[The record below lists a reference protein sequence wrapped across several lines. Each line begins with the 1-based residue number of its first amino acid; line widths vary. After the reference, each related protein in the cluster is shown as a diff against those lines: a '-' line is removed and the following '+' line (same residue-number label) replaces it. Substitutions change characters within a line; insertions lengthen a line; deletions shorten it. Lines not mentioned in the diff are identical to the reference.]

1 MSSLTKDKKEIKI
14 EPKIRASMAHKCR
27 KCLLDYLINGQE
39 EVNESNAAL
48 MGTFIHEGFVKWYSN
63 YKKERIIYREKE
75 VENEIFT
82 GHIDGFLQKEKA
94 IFELKT
100 ISPWKWGKITE
111 PLESHIIQTHIYMEL
126 MGVKKTRIVYLNRD
140 TGEFKEFEI
149 PFNRLVYIGV
159 MQKAKDVIELF
170 KQGKKPE
177 DVKLDEFEYCDSY
190 CKFKTKTFEKLP
202 EGEKTSSEIE
212 GIAELYQK
220 RMKLDSE
227 IKILSEEKKDIEEK
241 IKTLMFENEAK
252 KITDLGISLVESNR
266 SSFDTKRF
274 KAKYPELYEEFKKT
288 TKSQYLKFSKGA

>member
-1 MSSLTKDKKEIKI
+1 MSSLTKDKKEI
-14 EPKIRASMAHKCR
+14 KIRASMAHKCR

-75 VENEIFT
+75 VENELFT
-82 GHIDGFLQKEKA
+82 GHIDGYLQKEKA

-111 PLESHIIQTHIYMEL
+111 PLEAHIIQTHIYMEL
-126 MGVKKTRIVYLNRD
+126 MRVKKARIVYLNRD

-177 DVKLDEFEYCDSY
+177 DIELDEFEYCDSY

-202 EGEKTSSEIE
+202 EGEKTSSEID
-212 GIAELYQK
+212 GIVELYGK
-220 RMKLDSE
+220 RMKLDNE
-227 IKILSEEKKDIEEK
+227 IKILSEEKKEIEEK

-252 KITDLGISLVESNR
+252 KIVDLGISLVEVKIKD
-266 SSFDTKRF
+266 FDKKAF
-274 KAKYPELYEEFKKT
+274 KSKYPELYEKFE
-288 TKSQYLKFSKGA
+288 TKLIQSQYLKFTKGA